1 MIDTDELDRAF
12 HAPADHPHKADLTR
26 RNLAALWANLRDA
39 GALRLI
45 LTMVASS
52 IEDELPRIREAIP
65 GAALILVRLHI
76 SGYSLLQRVRRR
88 EVGSPYDYQVPR
100 TIEYVDLMGREPAED
115 RLVVDTWGRTVG
127 EIAQEILDRLG
138 WLQSALDR

>member
-1 MIDTDELDRAF
+1 M
-12 HAPADHPHKADLTR
+12 
-26 RNLAALWANLRDA
+26 WANLRDA

-76 SGYSLLQRVRRR
+76 SGHDLLQRVRRR
-88 EVGSPYDYQVPR
+88 EVGSPYDYQVSR
-100 TIEYVDLMGREPAED
+100 TVEYAYLMWREPAED

-127 EIAQEILDRLG
+127 EIA
-138 WLQSALDR
+138 

>member
-12 HAPADHPHKADLTR
+12 PAPADGPHKAGLTR
-26 RNLAALWANLRDA
+26 RNLAAAWTDLRDA

-52 IEDELPRIREAIP
+52 IEDELPRIRKAIP

-76 SGYSLLQRVRRR
+76 SGHDLLQRVRRQ
-88 EVGSPYDYQVPR
+88 EVGSPYDYRVSR
-100 TIEYVDLMGREPAED
+100 TIEYAYLMGWEPAED

-127 EIAQEILDRLG
+127 EIA
-138 WLQSALDR
+138 

>member
-12 HAPADHPHKADLTR
+12 PAADGPHKADLTR
-26 RNLAALWANLRDA
+26 RNLAAVWANLRDA

-52 IEDELPRIREAIP
+52 IEDELPRIREVIP
-65 GAALILVRLHI
+65 GAALILVPLHI
-76 SGYSLLQRVRRR
+76 SGYGLLQRVRRR